1 MDVPVAK
8 KGDRVVG
15 LDRHIVLA
23 AGVPTAETT
32 PFSGPIT
39 EATAATVFIEDE
51 NVALVGSA
59 AHNSVPHIPVSGP
72 FVRPPTNRGVIH
84 TGSETV
90 FVEDIPVA
98 RAHDEV
104 MCCNDPVDQTT
115 GHVIATGT
123 VITS

>member
-15 LDRHIVLA
+15 LDRHVVIA
-23 AGVPTAETT
+23 SSVPTMETT

-39 EATAATVFIEDE
+39 DATAATVFIDDA
-51 NVALVGSA
+51 NVALVGSV
-59 AHNSVPHIPVSGP
+59 AHNTVPHIPVSGP
-72 FVRPPTNRGVIH
+72 FVHPPSNRGVIH

-90 FVEDIPVA
+90 LVEDIPVA
-98 RAHDEV
+98 RAHDAV
-104 MCCNDPVDQTT
+104 MCCNDPFDQTT
-115 GHVIATGT
+115 GHVVAAGT